1 MTFKPSILNI
11 AAGLFLTGIII
22 YTIFNYAQLSAGEGW
37 GIVAMIGLSGFGVV
51 LLILDFVL
59 QKFLKNRV
67 TINIIG
73 AIVTVIAALLL
84 LLT

>member
-1 MTFKPSILNI
+1 MTVKPSILNI

-22 YTIFNYAQLSAGEGW
+22 YTIFNYRQISEGEGW
-37 GIVAMIGLSGFGVV
+37 GVVAMFGLFGVGIV

-59 QKFLKNRV
+59 QKIFKDKTSL
-67 TINIIG
+67 NIVG
-73 AIVTVIAALLL
+73 AVVTVIAALLL